1 MHHQIR
7 ALRVYKRDEF
17 IPVVLKI
24 TVGRAQMSVR
34 DLPNCNRVHAV
45 FSFNVAGTTG
55 MHRPYD
61 MLSATVTIG
70 PRNYQTAGNSS

>member
-1 MHHQIR
+1 
-7 ALRVYKRDEF
+7 
-17 IPVVLKI
+17 
-24 TVGRAQMSVR
+24 MSVR